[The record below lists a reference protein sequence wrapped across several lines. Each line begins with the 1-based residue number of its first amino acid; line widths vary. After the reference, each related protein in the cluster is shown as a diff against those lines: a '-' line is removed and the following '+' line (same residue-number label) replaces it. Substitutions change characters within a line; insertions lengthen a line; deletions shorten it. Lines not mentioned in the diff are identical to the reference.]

1 MKGFLIAGT
10 ASGVG
15 KTSVSLAIIAAIRRR
30 GLVVQAFK
38 GGPDFLDTGHLTRVS
53 GRIARNV
60 DTWMLSRN
68 ANLDVISQAS
78 QGADLILVEGM
89 MGLFDGKSGD
99 SEAGSSAEIA
109 KLLKLPVVLVLDAC
123 KSARSAAAVVLGF
136 EMFDPELPLAGVIL
150 NRVSGARHYA
160 MLEAAIGS
168 ACKTPLL
175 GWMPREPAISIPE
188 RHLGLHTAEEYGEAE
203 VENGATAQQ
212 IEALAS
218 LAEKH
223 LRLEPLMSLE
233 CGPETALSAQ
243 RGPRESKHAIRVGV
257 ARDRAFSFYYEDN
270 LDLLRQ
276 HGATIVPFSP
286 LDDASLPAGLDLLY
300 LGGGYPEIYA
310 QQLSANGTMLASIKA
325 FIASG
330 KPVYAECGGMM
341 YLSQRLT
348 TTEDTAH
355 RMAGVLP
362 FATEMTTALVN
373 FGYVSVELI
382 RDCILGRAGT
392 TIRGHSFHHSRIV
405 GPVVSDTSYHVT
417 YSLSGK
423 QESEGYCIGNVLAS
437 YIHLHFRAAPSIA
450 LCLVNAARAQQ
461 GIEVPA

>member
-15 KTSVSLAIIAAIRRR
+15 KTTVSLAIMAAMRER

-38 GGPDFLDTGHLTRVS
+38 GGPDFLDTGHHTRIS

-60 DTWMLSRN
+60 DTWMLSTKDN
-68 ANLDVISQAS
+68 IDCFSQAS
-78 QGADLILVEGM
+78 AGADLVVVEGM

-109 KLLKLPVVLVLDAC
+109 KLLRLPVVLVVDAG
-123 KSARSAAAVVLGF
+123 KSVRSVAAVVLGF
-136 EMFDPELPLAGVIL
+136 ELFDPELPLAGVIL
-150 NRVSGARHYA
+150 NRVAGERHYR

-168 ACKTPLL
+168 RCKTPLL

-188 RHLGLHTAEEYGEAE
+188 RHLGLHTAEEYDEAGAE
-203 VENGATAQQ
+203 RATAQQ
-212 IEALAS
+212 IETLSS

-223 LRLEPLMSLE
+223 LILEPLMSLE
-233 CGPETALSAQ
+233 CGLTTATTAPSGLSE
-243 RGPRESKHAIRVGV
+243 GTPIRVGV
-257 ARDRAFSFYYEDN
+257 ASDRAFSFYYEDN

-276 HGATIVPFSP
+276 QGALIVPFSP
-286 LDDASLPAGLDLLY
+286 IHNASLPDDLDMLY
-300 LGGGYPEIYA
+300 LGGGYPELYA
-310 QQLSANGTMLASIKA
+310 QHLSSNASMLASIKA

-341 YLSQRLT
+341 YLSQQLT
-348 TTEDTAH
+348 AVDGTAH

-362 FATEMTTALVN
+362 FSIEMTRALVD
-373 FGYVSVELI
+373 FGYVSVELTQ
-382 RDCILGRAGT
+382 DCILGKAGT

-405 GPVVSDTSYHVT
+405 GGVVPATSYRIE
-417 YSLSGK
+417 YSLSGR
-423 QESEGYCIGNVLAS
+423 QVNEGYSIGNVLAT

-450 LCLVNAARAQQ
+450 LSLMNAARAQQ
-461 GIEVPA
+461 RTEVSA